1 MRLYGIQLIVAC
13 ATALEKTRFVRVRK
27 TASDPEPH
35 GFNPTR
41 FILRLMFG
49 PSLFKLPSFGLHPLF
64 AGIKARLLVALLSFW
79 MVLSAASAWAMTAAE
94 ADMIDSAAQRGSAS
108 AQVLLGVIY
117 LNGMAE
123 HAKDEARAALWFEK
137 AAQQGNDYAQKM
149 LADLYEEGRGLPKN
163 LLLAADWREKAA
175 KRGNVQAQ
183 FLLGKMYLAGA
194 GVGQDKAR
202 AAYWLNR
209 AAIEGGNLDAQNLLA
224 KMQSGGNASF
234 KNPALDADPLAQS
247 AERSYAD
254 AAQLVQFLETLGY
267 RIKESLYKHPPDLE
281 KLARDGDAD
290 AQYQLAIRYETGTH
304 NLPQNWNLAL
314 YWFKQSAQRGHI
326 LAMQNLAHLYQDGV
340 GGIAVDQKTAR
351 YWREK
356 AASQVRST
364 AQGSLNPAS
373 SSSFLSDALSND
385 LISFSL
391 SSLMLV
397 AYQGFL
403 WRKTRAD
410 PTYTVQAVNTFART
424 VWVETIMKDSDKG
437 VLAIQTLRNSTMAAT
452 FLASTAVLLIIGAL
466 TLSGQGDKLDSTWH
480 ALNSLGAKHAE
491 LRIGKLLILLVD
503 LFIAFFSFA
512 MAVRIY
518 NHVGYMIN
526 VPLTLKHHAISPI
539 HVATHLNSGGKFYSI
554 GMRAYYYAV
563 PLVFWLFGPHFM
575 LVATV
580 VLIAFLYHLDR
591 APQVLAD
598 DYRRA

>member
-1 MRLYGIQLIVAC
+1 
-13 ATALEKTRFVRVRK
+13 
-27 TASDPEPH
+27 
-35 GFNPTR
+35 
-41 FILRLMFG
+41 
-49 PSLFKLPSFGLHPLF
+49 
-64 AGIKARLLVALLSFW
+64 
-79 MVLSAASAWAMTAAE
+79 
-94 ADMIDSAAQRGSAS
+94 MIDSAAQRGSAS

-117 LNGMAE
+117 LNGMAD

-149 LADLYEEGRGLPKN
+149 LGDLYEEGRGLPKN

-183 FLLGKMYLAGA
+183 FLLGKMYLEGA
-194 GVGQDKAR
+194 GVKQDNAR
-202 AAYWLNR
+202 ATYWLNR

-224 KMQSGGNASF
+224 KLQPGGDASL
-234 KNPALDADPLAQS
+234 KNPGLDANPLAQS
-247 AERSYAD
+247 AERSYID
-254 AAQLVQFLETLGY
+254 ATQLLQSLETLGY

-304 NLPQNWNLAL
+304 NLPQNWDLAR
-314 YWFKQSAQRGHI
+314 YWFLQSAQRGHVR
-326 LAMQNLAHLYQDGV
+326 AMQSLAHLYQNGI
-340 GGIAVDQKTAR
+340 GGIAADPKTAR

-356 AASQVRST
+356 AASQTPLIRST
-364 AQGSLNPAS
+364 AQGALKTAPTN
-373 SSSFLSDALSND
+373 SFFKDALSND
-385 LISFSL
+385 LISLGL
-391 SSLMLV
+391 SALMLV
-397 AYQGFL
+397 AYQVFL

-466 TLSGQGDKLDSTWH
+466 TLSGQGDKLDNTWH

-491 LRIGKLLILLVD
+491 LRIGKLLMLLVD

-512 MAVRIY
+512 MAIRIY

-526 VPLTLKHHAISPI
+526 VPLTLKHHAISPS
-539 HVATHLNSGGKFYSI
+539 HVASHLNSGGKFYSI

-575 LVATV
+575 LVATA

-591 APQVLAD
+591 APQILSD
-598 DYRRA
+598 DYRH

>member
-1 MRLYGIQLIVAC
+1 
-13 ATALEKTRFVRVRK
+13 
-27 TASDPEPH
+27 
-35 GFNPTR
+35 
-41 FILRLMFG
+41 
-49 PSLFKLPSFGLHPLF
+49 
-64 AGIKARLLVALLSFW
+64 
-79 MVLSAASAWAMTAAE
+79 
-94 ADMIDSAAQRGSAS
+94 MIDSAAHRGSAS
-108 AQVLLGVIY
+108 AQVLLGLIY
-117 LNGMAE
+117 LNGTAE

-137 AAQQGNDYAQKM
+137 AALQGNDYAQKK

-175 KRGNVQAQ
+175 NRGNAQAQ

-194 GVGQDKAR
+194 GVGQDNVR

-209 AAIEGGNLDAQNLLA
+209 AATEGDNLDARNLLA
-224 KMQSGGNASF
+224 KMQSGRQIGS
-234 KNPALDADPLAQS
+234 KNPSPDANPLAQS

-254 AAQLVQFLETLGY
+254 AAQLAQVVETLGY
-267 RIKESLYKHPPDLE
+267 RLKESLYKHPPDLE

-304 NLPQNWNLAL
+304 NLTQNWNLAL
-314 YWFKQSAQRGHI
+314 HWFNQAAQRGHI
-326 LAMQNLAHLYQDGV
+326 LAMQQLAHLYQTGE
-340 GGIAVDQKTAR
+340 GGITVDPKTAR
-351 YWREK
+351 FWREK
-356 AASQVRST
+356 AASQIRPVPQRP
-364 AQGSLNPAS
+364 LNPAS
-373 SSSFLSDALSND
+373 NSGLLSDALSND
-385 LISFSL
+385 LISLSL
-391 SSLMLV
+391 SVVMLM
-397 AYQGFL
+397 AYQVFL

-424 VWVETIMKDSDKG
+424 VWVETIMKDSEKG

-466 TLSGQGDKLDSTWH
+466 TLSGQGDKLDNTWH

-512 MAVRIY
+512 MAIRIY

-526 VPLTLKHHAISPI
+526 VPLTLKHHAISPV
-539 HVATHLNSGGKFYSI
+539 HVASHLNSGGKFYSI

-580 VLIAFLYHLDR
+580 VLIAFLYRLDR
-591 APQVLAD
+591 APQLLAE
-598 DYRRA
+598 DYRGN